1 MLIHLENEND
11 FKNLIKE
18 GRVLIDFYADWCGPC
33 QMLAP
38 ILEQLA
44 NEDKDLSIIKIN
56 NLKCH
61 YQYLLQNFA
70 KDLFAGQYQ
79 LYRHFPRAGRL
90 DICQRQHFSMGCG
103 NIPI

>member
-56 NLKCH
+56 VDDFPSIAKDFHISSIPSLIYYKNGEIVKKQIGFLPLRNLKE
-61 YQYLLQNFA
+61 LIA
-70 KDLFAGQYQ
+70 
-79 LYRHFPRAGRL
+79 
-90 DICQRQHFSMGCG
+90 
-103 NIPI
+103 